1 VAQNRAFAEAWQA
14 RGFEASVMEIEGLH
28 HYTVVMEMGRPGSA
42 LTQAAL
48 AQMGL

>member
-1 VAQNRAFAEAWQA
+1 
-14 RGFEASVMEIEGLH
+14 MEIEGLH
-28 HYTVVMEMGRPGSA
+28 HYTVVMEMGRPGST

>member
-1 VAQNRAFAEAWQA
+1 
-14 RGFEASVMEIEGLH
+14 MEIEGLH
-28 HYTVVMEMGRPGSA
+28 HYSVVSEMGRPGTA